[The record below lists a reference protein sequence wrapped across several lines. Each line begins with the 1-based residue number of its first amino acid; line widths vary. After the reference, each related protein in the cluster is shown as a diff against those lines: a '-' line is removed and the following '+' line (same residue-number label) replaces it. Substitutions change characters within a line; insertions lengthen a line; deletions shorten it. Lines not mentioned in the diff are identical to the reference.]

1 MKIMKITNKTL
12 ITSLALIS
20 VFTLAG
26 CSDDEKYTDTNP
38 TETVAP
44 TLTPEEQ
51 KVVNEYIKPTTNAQ
65 GKKVE
70 AVDPLV
76 QLLSN

>member
-1 MKIMKITNKTL
+1 MNTINKTL
-12 ITSLALIS
+12 FASLALVS
-20 VFTLAG
+20 VFTLSG
-26 CSDDEKYTDTNP
+26 CTDDDKSP
-38 TETVAP
+38 AETVAP

-65 GKKVE
+65 GEVIE
-70 AVDPLV
+70 AIDPLV